1 MAGSGTAQASTTRIP
16 TPANK
21 IKMIEDL
28 VSRIFKTR
36 NQAHL
41 SHWKTKSFAEHQ
53 ALGGFYDDV
62 IDTLDKLVEATQ
74 GSKGIIGHVDLSCK
88 DESVEIIKCLTDDA
102 NWISKNRSKIASG
115 VPALENIVD
124 EIVGLYLSTIYKLK
138 NLS

>member
-1 MAGSGTAQASTTRIP
+1 
-16 TPANK
+16 
-21 IKMIEDL
+21 MIEEF
-28 VSRIFKTR
+28 VARVFKTR

-41 SHWKTKSFAEHQ
+41 MHWKTKSYAEHQ

-62 IDTLDKLVEATQ
+62 IDALDNLVEATQ

-88 DESVEIIKCLTDDA
+88 DESVEIVKALTEDA
-102 NWISKNRSKIASG
+102 NWISKNRSKIASS

>member
-1 MAGSGTAQASTTRIP
+1 
-16 TPANK
+16 
-21 IKMIEDL
+21 MIEDL
-28 VSRIFKTR
+28 VARIFKTR

-102 NWISKNRSKIASG
+102 NWISKNRSKIASS

-124 EIVGLYLSTIYKLK
+124 EIVGIYLSTIYKLK